1 MNTIEIKGLTKY
13 YGKHKGIENIDLT
26 VKEGEIF
33 GFVGKNGAGK
43 TTTIRTILNMISPTS
58 GSASICGLDC
68 IKETKEIKGIT
79 AYLPGEVEYYQ
90 GMKVID
96 LLNYAI
102 SFCDEKD
109 YDLIDHLCEYFE
121 LDKTRKIN
129 ELSLG
134 NRKKIGVIQ
143 ALLKKPKVII
153 LDEPTSGLD
162 PLMQTK
168 VFNLLLEEKK
178 KGVTVFLSS
187 HNLQEIERYC
197 DRVAI
202 IKDGQIVEVIEV
214 NGNDREKK
222 LFVKYITKDNVEHKY
237 NFEGNIN
244 DLIKELSKLDLL
256 TVEIRMQSI
265 EEEFQKFYEG
275 EKQ

>member
-1 MNTIEIKGLTKY
+1 MNTIVIKSMTKY
-13 YGKHKGIENIDLT
+13 YGKNKGIENVNLE

-43 TTTIRTILNMISPTS
+43 TTTIRSLLNMITPNS
-58 GSASICGLDC
+58 GQASICGLDYLRQ
-68 IKETKEIKGIT
+68 TKEIKKIT

-96 LLNYAI
+96 LLNYAL
-102 SFCDEKD
+102 SFCEEKD
-109 YDLIDHLCEYFE
+109 YAYVNKLCEYFE
-121 LDKTRKIN
+121 LDKNRKIN

-162 PLMQTK
+162 PLMQAK
-168 VFNLLLEEKK
+168 VFDVLIKEKK
-178 KGVTVFLSS
+178 KGVTIFLSS
-187 HNLQEIERYC
+187 HNLQEIEKYC

-202 IKDGQIVEVIEV
+202 IKDGEIVEVIEM
-214 NGNDREKK
+214 NGKAREKK
-222 LFVKYITKDNVEHKY
+222 LLVRYVTSDNIEQKYVYT
-237 NFEGNIN
+237 GNIN
-244 DLIKELSKLDLL
+244 DLIAELNKMDLTSL
-256 TVEIRMQSI
+256 EIKYQSI
-265 EEEFQKFYEG
+265 EEEFQKFYKG
-275 EKQ
+275 E

>member
-1 MNTIEIKGLTKY
+1 MNTIVIKSMTKY
-13 YGKHKGIENIDLT
+13 YGKNKGIENVNLE

-43 TTTIRTILNMISPTS
+43 TTTIRSLLNMITPNS
-58 GSASICGLDC
+58 GQASICGLDC
-68 IKETKEIKGIT
+68 LRQTKEIKKIT

-96 LLNYAI
+96 LLNYAL
-102 SFCDEKD
+102 SFCEEKD
-109 YDLIDHLCEYFE
+109 YAYVNKLCEYFE
-121 LDKTRKIN
+121 LDKNRKIN

-162 PLMQTK
+162 PLMQAK
-168 VFNLLLEEKK
+168 VFDVLIKEKK
-178 KGVTVFLSS
+178 KGVTIFLSS
-187 HNLQEIERYC
+187 HNLQEIEKYC

-202 IKDGQIVEVIEV
+202 IKDGEIVEVIEM
-214 NGNDREKK
+214 NGKAREKK
-222 LFVKYITKDNVEHKY
+222 LLVRYVTSDNTEQKYVY
-237 NFEGNIN
+237 SGNIN
-244 DLIKELSKLDLL
+244 DLIAELNKMDLTSL
-256 TVEIRMQSI
+256 EIKYQSI
-265 EEEFQKFYEG
+265 EEEFQKFYKG
-275 EKQ
+275 E

>member
-1 MNTIEIKGLTKY
+1 MNTIVIKSMTKY
-13 YGKHKGIENIDLT
+13 YGKNKGIENVNLE

-43 TTTIRTILNMISPTS
+43 TTTIRSLLNMITPNS
-58 GSASICGLDC
+58 GQASICGLDC
-68 IKETKEIKGIT
+68 LRQTKEIKKIT

-96 LLNYAI
+96 LLNYAL
-102 SFCDEKD
+102 SFCEEKD
-109 YDLIDHLCEYFE
+109 YAYVNKLCEYFE
-121 LDKTRKIN
+121 LDKNRKIN

-162 PLMQTK
+162 PLMQAK
-168 VFNLLLEEKK
+168 VFDVLIEEKK
-178 KGVTVFLSS
+178 KGVTIFLSS
-187 HNLQEIERYC
+187 HNLQEIEKYC

-202 IKDGQIVEVIEV
+202 IKDGEIVEVIEM
-214 NGNDREKK
+214 NGKAREKK
-222 LFVKYITKDNVEHKY
+222 LLVRYVTSDNTEQKYVY
-237 NFEGNIN
+237 SGNIN
-244 DLIKELSKLDLL
+244 DLIAELNKMDLTSL
-256 TVEIRMQSI
+256 EIKYQSI
-265 EEEFQKFYEG
+265 EEEFQKFYKG
-275 EKQ
+275 E

>member
-1 MNTIEIKGLTKY
+1 MNTIVIKSMTKY
-13 YGKHKGIENIDLT
+13 YGKNKGIENVNLE

-43 TTTIRTILNMISPTS
+43 TTTIRSLLNMITPNS
-58 GSASICGLDC
+58 GQASICGLDC
-68 IKETKEIKGIT
+68 LRQTKEIKKIT

-96 LLNYAI
+96 LLNYAL
-102 SFCDEKD
+102 SFCEEKD
-109 YDLIDHLCEYFE
+109 NDYVNKLCEYFE
-121 LDKTRKIN
+121 LDKNRKIN

-162 PLMQTK
+162 PLMQAK
-168 VFNLLLEEKK
+168 VFDVLIKEKK
-178 KGVTVFLSS
+178 KGVTIFLSS
-187 HNLQEIERYC
+187 HNLQEIEKYC

-202 IKDGQIVEVIEV
+202 IKDGEIVEVIEM
-214 NGNDREKK
+214 NGKAREKK
-222 LFVKYITKDNVEHKY
+222 LLVRYVTSDNTEQKYVYT
-237 NFEGNIN
+237 GNIN
-244 DLIKELSKLDLL
+244 DLIAELNKMDLTSL
-256 TVEIRMQSI
+256 EIKYQSI
-265 EEEFQKFYEG
+265 EEEFQKFYKG
-275 EKQ
+275 E

>member
-1 MNTIEIKGLTKY
+1 MNTIVIKSMTKY
-13 YGKHKGIENIDLT
+13 YGKNKGIENVNLE

-43 TTTIRTILNMISPTS
+43 TTTIRSLLNMITPNS
-58 GSASICGLDC
+58 GQASICGLDC
-68 IKETKEIKGIT
+68 LRQTKEIKKIT

-96 LLNYAI
+96 LLNYAL
-102 SFCDEKD
+102 SFCEEKD
-109 YDLIDHLCEYFE
+109 YAYVNKLCEYFE
-121 LDKTRKIN
+121 LDKNRKIN

-162 PLMQTK
+162 PLMQAK
-168 VFNLLLEEKK
+168 VFDVLIKEKK
-178 KGVTVFLSS
+178 KGVTIFLSS
-187 HNLQEIERYC
+187 HNLQEIEKYC

-202 IKDGQIVEVIEV
+202 IKDGEIVEVIEM
-214 NGNDREKK
+214 NGKAREKK
-222 LFVKYITKDNVEHKY
+222 LLVRYVTSNNTEQKYVYT
-237 NFEGNIN
+237 GNIN
-244 DLIKELSKLDLL
+244 DLIAELNKMDLTSL
-256 TVEIRMQSI
+256 EIKYQSI
-265 EEEFQKFYEG
+265 EEEFQKFYKG
-275 EKQ
+275 E

>member
-1 MNTIEIKGLTKY
+1 MNTIVIKSMTKY
-13 YGKHKGIENIDLT
+13 YGKNKGIENVNLE

-43 TTTIRTILNMISPTS
+43 TTTIRSLLNMITPNS
-58 GSASICGLDC
+58 GQASICGLDC
-68 IKETKEIKGIT
+68 LRQTKEIKKIT

-96 LLNYAI
+96 LLNYAL
-102 SFCDEKD
+102 SFCEEKD
-109 YDLIDHLCEYFE
+109 YAYVNKLCEYFE
-121 LDKTRKIN
+121 LDKNRKIN

-162 PLMQTK
+162 PLMQAK
-168 VFNLLLEEKK
+168 VFDVLIKEKK
-178 KGVTVFLSS
+178 KGVTIFLSS
-187 HNLQEIERYC
+187 HNLQEIEKYC

-202 IKDGQIVEVIEV
+202 IKDGEIVEVIEM
-214 NGNDREKK
+214 NGKAREKK
-222 LFVKYITKDNVEHKY
+222 LLVRYVTSDNIEQKYVYT
-237 NFEGNIN
+237 GNIN
-244 DLIKELSKLDLL
+244 DLIAELNKMDLTSL
-256 TVEIRMQSI
+256 EIKYQSI
-265 EEEFQKFYEG
+265 EEEFQKFYKG
-275 EKQ
+275 E

>member
-1 MNTIEIKGLTKY
+1 MNTIVIKSMTKY
-13 YGKHKGIENIDLT
+13 YGKNKGIENVNLE

-43 TTTIRTILNMISPTS
+43 TTTIRSLLNMITPNS
-58 GSASICGLDC
+58 GQASICGLDC
-68 IKETKEIKGIT
+68 LRQTKEIKKIT

-96 LLNYAI
+96 LLNYAL
-102 SFCDEKD
+102 SFCEEKD
-109 YDLIDHLCEYFE
+109 YAYVNKLCEYFE
-121 LDKTRKIN
+121 LDKNRKIN

-162 PLMQTK
+162 PLMQAK
-168 VFNLLLEEKK
+168 VFDVLIKEKK
-178 KGVTVFLSS
+178 KGVTIFLSS
-187 HNLQEIERYC
+187 HNLQEIEKYC

-202 IKDGQIVEVIEV
+202 IKDGEIVEVIEM
-214 NGNDREKK
+214 NGKAREKK
-222 LFVKYITKDNVEHKY
+222 LLVRYVTSDNTEQKYVYT
-237 NFEGNIN
+237 GNIN
-244 DLIKELSKLDLL
+244 DLIAELNKMDLTSL
-256 TVEIRMQSI
+256 EIKYQSI
-265 EEEFQKFYEG
+265 EEEFQKFYKG
-275 EKQ
+275 E

>member
-1 MNTIEIKGLTKY
+1 MTKY
-13 YGKHKGIENIDLT
+13 YGKNKGIENVNLE

-43 TTTIRTILNMISPTS
+43 TTTIRSLLNMITPNS
-58 GSASICGLDC
+58 GQASICGLDC
-68 IKETKEIKGIT
+68 LRQTKEIKKIT

-96 LLNYAI
+96 LLNYAL
-102 SFCDEKD
+102 SFCEEKD
-109 YDLIDHLCEYFE
+109 YAYVNKLCEYFE
-121 LDKTRKIN
+121 LDKNRKIN

-162 PLMQTK
+162 PLMQAK
-168 VFNLLLEEKK
+168 VFDVLIKEKK
-178 KGVTVFLSS
+178 KGVTIFLSS
-187 HNLQEIERYC
+187 HNLQEIEKYC

-202 IKDGQIVEVIEV
+202 IKDGEIVEVIEM
-214 NGNDREKK
+214 NGKAREKK
-222 LFVKYITKDNVEHKY
+222 LLVRYVTSDNTEQKYVYT
-237 NFEGNIN
+237 GNIN
-244 DLIKELSKLDLL
+244 DLIAELNKMDLTSL
-256 TVEIRMQSI
+256 EIKYQSI
-265 EEEFQKFYEG
+265 EEEFQKFYKG
-275 EKQ
+275 E

>member
-1 MNTIEIKGLTKY
+1 MNTIVIKSMTKY
-13 YGKHKGIENIDLT
+13 YGKNKGIENVNLE

-43 TTTIRTILNMISPTS
+43 TTTIRSLLNMITPNS
-58 GSASICGLDC
+58 GQASICGLDYLRQ
-68 IKETKEIKGIT
+68 TKEIKKIT

-96 LLNYAI
+96 LLNYAL
-102 SFCDEKD
+102 SFCEEKD
-109 YDLIDHLCEYFE
+109 YAYVNKLCEYFE
-121 LDKTRKIN
+121 LDKNRKIN

-162 PLMQTK
+162 PLMQAK
-168 VFNLLLEEKK
+168 VFDVLIKEKK
-178 KGVTVFLSS
+178 KGVTIFLSS
-187 HNLQEIERYC
+187 HNLQEIEKYC

-202 IKDGQIVEVIEV
+202 IKDGEIVEVIEM
-214 NGNDREKK
+214 NGKAREKK
-222 LFVKYITKDNVEHKY
+222 LLVRYVTSNNTEQKYVYT
-237 NFEGNIN
+237 GNIN
-244 DLIKELSKLDLL
+244 DLIAELNKMDLTSL
-256 TVEIRMQSI
+256 EIKYQSI
-265 EEEFQKFYEG
+265 EEEFQKFYKG
-275 EKQ
+275 E